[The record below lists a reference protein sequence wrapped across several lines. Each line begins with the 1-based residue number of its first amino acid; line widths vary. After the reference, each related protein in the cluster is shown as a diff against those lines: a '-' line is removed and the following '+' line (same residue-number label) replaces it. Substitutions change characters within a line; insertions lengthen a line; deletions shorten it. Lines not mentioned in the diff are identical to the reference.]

1 MGVFGG
7 RGEDFG
13 GNGKKYQKDSGDNFL
28 TTNDTCLCSGGLS
41 LKEIGGGGGEGKDA
55 FLKYLI
61 AKKTSAKN
69 NKENL
74 NPNLAKSEISDT
86 DKGVKEGLVGEK
98 DCKGEK
104 KRISSFGGSGKK
116 NFVGD
121 CKVLFEENMFS
132 DLGFDKVGKDKKSL
146 HQRSISKTYRDGS
159 LGVESSPKTSFLE
172 PQGADKLAKKAG
184 KAPAVKKL
192 DKPTIANLSKPRQG
206 NNMRNLR
213 SMLKNNYFKDLPTE
227 NSDYNSRSFNDKTF
241 QNSSLVSQ
249 NKNRSPKYSS
259 YLSTAKDITHE
270 SLYAGSNWRN
280 SEKYQK
286 GQWFFELKKK
296 NCSISGASKFDDSLF
311 KDSLFKGT
319 GRGSNCTSTKGVAGK
334 FNSFS
339 SAGVD
344 TGKTGLIK
352 FFKRTQKSPI
362 DRGSYFE
369 R

>member
-1 MGVFGG
+1 M
-7 RGEDFG
+7 
-13 GNGKKYQKDSGDNFL
+13 S
-28 TTNDTCLCSGGLS
+28 TNDTCLWSNNLS
-41 LKEIGGGGGEGKDA
+41 QKENLEINAVEGNCGKDA

-61 AKKTSAKN
+61 GKNTTAKTG
-69 NKENL
+69 KENL
-74 NPNLAKSEISDT
+74 NPNSFGCLGESEILGT
-86 DKGVKEGLVGEK
+86 DKGADEK
-98 DCKGEK
+98 ACGVEK

-116 NFVGD
+116 RIVGD
-121 CKVLFEENMFS
+121 CKVLFGENMFS
-132 DLGFDKVGKDKKSL
+132 DLGFDKVGKEKKSL
-146 HQRSISKTYRDGS
+146 HHRSISKTYRDGS

-172 PQGADKLAKKAG
+172 SQGAYKLPKKAAKNSAAKK
-184 KAPAVKKL
+184 L
-192 DKPTIANLSKPRQG
+192 EKPTIANLSKPRQG

-241 QNSSLVSQ
+241 QNSSLISQ

-259 YLSTAKDITHE
+259 YLSTAKEITHE

-280 SEKYQK
+280 SEKYKK

-296 NCSISGASKFDDSLF
+296 NCSISGTSKFDDSLF
-311 KDSLFKGT
+311 KGT
-319 GRGSNCTSTKGVAGK
+319 GCGSNCTSSKGVTGK

-339 SAGVD
+339 SGGVD
-344 TGKTGLIK
+344 TGKSGLIK

-362 DRGSYFE
+362 DKGSYFE